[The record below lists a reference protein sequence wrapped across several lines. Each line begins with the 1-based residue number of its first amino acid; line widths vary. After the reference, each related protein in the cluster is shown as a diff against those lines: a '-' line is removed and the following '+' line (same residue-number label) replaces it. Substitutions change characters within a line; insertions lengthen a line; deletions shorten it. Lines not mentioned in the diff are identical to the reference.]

1 MILAKSAGPKITVM
15 DSELYTARG
24 TDGVPAP
31 AEPGPT
37 DSRSRREVV
46 YSRLRRMVM
55 AGEFAYGQRLA
66 EERIAEQLEVSR
78 TPVREAM
85 VRLHADRLLH
95 RYADGGF
102 YVAEPDLIDL
112 RDLYELRLTLELRGL
127 RRAQE
132 SSYRHDLGIVESLR
146 DRWRGIRDN
155 QPEPDP
161 SFVELDESFHV
172 ALSRSAGNFAITET
186 LETVNARIRPVRMYD
201 FLTADR
207 ITLSIAEHLD
217 ILEAVLLVDLPLAEH
232 RLRHHIGASM
242 DVVEKRAAQAITQ
255 MALHRR
261 TRR

>member
-1 MILAKSAGPKITVM
+1 M
-15 DSELYTARG
+15 DAELYTTPDTVAGPSGSSG
-24 TDGVPAP
+24 TDG
-31 AEPGPT
+31 G
-37 DSRSRREVV
+37 SRRARV
-46 YSRLRRMVM
+46 YSELRRMVM
-55 AGEFAYGQRLA
+55 AGDFAFGQRLA

-127 RRAQE
+127 TRAQE
-132 SSYRHDLGIVESLR
+132 TNYSHDLAIVEALR
-146 DRWRGIRDN
+146 DRWRLIRDN
-155 QPEPDP
+155 QPDPDP

-172 ALSRSAGNFAITET
+172 TLSRSAGNLSITET

-201 FLTADR
+201 FLTVDR
-207 ITLSIAEHLD
+207 ITLSIGEHLE
-217 ILEAVLLVDLPLAEH
+217 ILEAVLVGDLPLAEH

-242 DVVEKRAAQAITQ
+242 NVVEKRAAHAITQ

>member
-1 MILAKSAGPKITVM
+1 M
-15 DSELYTARG
+15 DSDLYTALG
-24 TDGVPAP
+24 TGGETSRSEQAR
-31 AEPGPT
+31 AE
-37 DSRSRREVV
+37 SSSRRERV
-46 YSRLRRMVM
+46 YSQLRRMVM
-55 AGEFAYGQRLA
+55 AGDFAFGQRLA

-85 VRLHADRLLH
+85 LRLHADRLLH

-127 RRAQE
+127 SRARE
-132 SSYRHDLGIVESLR
+132 SSYRHDLSIIEPLR
-146 DRWRGIRDN
+146 DRWRVIRDN

-186 LETVNARIRPVRMYD
+186 LEAVNARIRPVRMYD
-201 FLTADR
+201 FLTVDR

-217 ILEAVLLVDLPLAEH
+217 ILEAVLLDDLPLAEH

-242 DVVEKRAAQAITQ
+242 DVVEKRAAHAITQ